1 MADKDSIIV
10 AIELGTS
17 RISGIAGKR
26 KDGSM
31 QILAYAEEKTTSCV
45 KRGIVHNIDK
55 TTQSIKSIIIVDA
68 VRQIDGVIR
77 VDVV

>member
-31 QILAYAEEKTTSCV
+31 QILAYAEERTTACV

-55 TTQSIKSIIIVDA
+55 TTQSIKS
-68 VRQIDGVIR
+68 VISKLQSSLKMIG
-77 VDVV
+77 